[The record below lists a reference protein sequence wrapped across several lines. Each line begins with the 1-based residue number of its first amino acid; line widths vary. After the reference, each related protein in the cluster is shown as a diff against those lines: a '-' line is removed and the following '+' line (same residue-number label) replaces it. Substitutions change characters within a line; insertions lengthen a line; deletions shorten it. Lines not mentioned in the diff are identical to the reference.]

1 MHILTLVI
9 LGAQVMVV
17 IQACQISDGGTPYVL
32 QTCQYVTLN
41 KKIPLLYNIAFSNI
55 YSHFIAFSKLSMNY
69 QLNDINISYLIRV
82 LSHCCCSFGCLDI

>member
-1 MHILTLVI
+1 MPVCAHTRTSDFRGPSDGGHTGLLI
-9 LGAQVMVV
+9 
-17 IQACQISDGGTPYVL
+17 ISDGGTPYVL

-69 QLNDINISYLIRV
+69 QLNDINISYLT
-82 LSHCCCSFGCLDI
+82 